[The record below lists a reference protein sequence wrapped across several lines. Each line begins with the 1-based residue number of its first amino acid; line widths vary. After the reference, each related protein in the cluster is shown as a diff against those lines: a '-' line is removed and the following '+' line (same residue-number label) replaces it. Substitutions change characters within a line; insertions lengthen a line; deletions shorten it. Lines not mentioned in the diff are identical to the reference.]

1 MAELGNLDTYLAG
14 YFSLF
19 FIVAEVGNLLEKI
32 TDLMA
37 ILIRVVKWMTRCF
50 LIFVRISR
58 TFLFF

>member
-50 LIFVRISR
+50 
-58 TFLFF
+58 